1 MVHEWAL
8 AEAIANYIREYV
20 GEKTVLKKLTIS
32 LGELQSIDKDILD
45 FALKEILRSM
55 GITVQE
61 LDYEI
66 EEVILKCRKCNYEW
80 KLNKNIFSENV
91 LEAVHFVP
99 EIIHSYFKC
108 PKCGSRD
115 FEVVRGRGL
124 RIKEIEV
131 A

>member
-8 AEAIANYIREYV
+8 AEAIANYVREYI
-20 GEKTVLKKLTIS
+20 GEKTALKKLTIS

-45 FALKEILRSM
+45 FALKEIFKSM

-66 EEVILKCRKCNYEW
+66 ETAVLKCRKCGHEW
-80 KLNKNIFSENV
+80 ELNKSIFGEDV
-91 LEAVHFVP
+91 LEAIHFVP

-108 PKCGSRD
+108 PKCSSRD
-115 FEVVRGRGL
+115 FDVIRGRGI
-124 RIKEIEV
+124 RIVRIEV
-131 A
+131 V